1 MATYCSERIELVCGL
16 ASIARQDSFG
26 RAGLMALAFC
36 IASAAGTVI
45 HDDGEVYDSMN
56 DYTISGIK
64 EAESSQENPL
74 SSRAAELLDVLGVV
88 VERSKQ
94 HFNPRYR
101 LRGL

>member
-1 MATYCSERIELVCGL
+1 MPTYCSERIELVCGL
-16 ASIARQDSFG
+16 ASIARQDLFG

-36 IASAAGTVI
+36 IASAAGAVS
-45 HDDGEVYDSMN
+45 HDKGEVYVSMN
-56 DYTISGIK
+56 DCTIPEIK

-74 SSRAAELLDVLGVV
+74 SSLAAELLDVLGVV
-88 VERSKQ
+88 VGRSKQ